1 MSVSP
6 RIKLSIEKYIKTAQ
20 SLMTGGDNALARE
33 IAIDY
38 AVVQKLLPKINGYYS
53 DYEQFFKSIR
63 QLCEKYNLNKTT
75 FCNREN

>member
-1 MSVSP
+1 
-6 RIKLSIEKYIKTAQ
+6 
-20 SLMTGGDNALARE
+20 MTGGDNALARE

-63 QLCEKYNLNKTT
+63 QLCEKYNLNKTLSAIRIT
-75 FCNREN
+75 RTQHGILPVSYLRW